1 MEKRYDVAALGELLI
16 DFTRSG
22 VSPQGNPLWDSLDDA
37 REQVLSGLL
46 RFANAAAAIIT
57 TRPGALR
64 VMPKA
69 QEIKALLELTK
80 R

>member
-1 MEKRYDVAALGELLI
+1 MEKRYDVDALGELLI
-16 DFTRSG
+16 DFTQSG

-37 REQVLSGLL
+37 REQVLFGLL
-46 RFANAAAAIIT
+46 RFANAAAALIT
-57 TRPGALR
+57 TRAGALR

>member
-37 REQVLSGLL
+37 REQVLFGLL
-46 RFANAAAAIIT
+46 RFANAAAALIT

-69 QEIKALLELTK
+69 QEILALLELTK
-80 R
+80 H